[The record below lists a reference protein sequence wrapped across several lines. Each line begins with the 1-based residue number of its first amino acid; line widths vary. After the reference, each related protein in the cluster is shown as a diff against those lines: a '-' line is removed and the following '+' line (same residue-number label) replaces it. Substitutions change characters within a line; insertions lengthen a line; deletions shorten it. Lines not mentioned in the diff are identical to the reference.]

1 MKISKT
7 KLKETLEWLF
17 TFFGLQL
24 STGAIISAVK
34 SASVIDEYA
43 AVSPESDPVL
53 RAIWFLVYGISA
65 CLLFLRWKQLILV
78 ARRDIFL
85 ILLVALAIAS
95 VFWSSSPEFTFRRS
109 GLLLGT
115 TLFGVYV
122 ATRYT
127 TSEILKLIVWTLSVG
142 AILSVVFAVVLPRYG
157 VMADSG
163 AWRGIYTHKNF
174 LGRLMGLNAVFL
186 LLLNPQK
193 QTSRWAVW
201 LMIALSIGLVVMSKS
216 KGALVFVV
224 ILLTVMP
231 LYRSLR
237 WKYIVAIPFAVS
249 FVVVLGSLLTLLL
262 ENLEYIVVDKLGK
275 DLTFTGRTYIWQAV
289 IGMIQQ
295 RPLLGYGYTA
305 FWQGLEGPSASVLV
319 AVDWAAPHSHNG
331 YLDLCLDLGIVGLV
345 FFILSLAINT
355 IRAFT
360 QLPLTKT
367 PAEIWPLLFLTGMVV
382 YNFVE
387 SAILKQNSFFWITY
401 VIAALTRP
409 TLSRS

>member
-7 KLKETLEWLF
+7 KLKDTLEWLF
-17 TFFGLQL
+17 AFFGLQL
-24 STGAIISAVK
+24 STGAIITAVK
-34 SASVIDEYA
+34 TASVTDEYA
-43 AVSPESDPVL
+43 ALSPESDPVL

-65 CLLFLRWKQLILV
+65 CLLCLRWKQFIRV
-78 ARRDIFL
+78 TKRDIFL
-85 ILLVALAIAS
+85 VLLVGIAIAS
-95 VFWSSSPEFTFRRS
+95 IFWSASPEFTLRRS

-115 TLFGVYV
+115 TLFGVYI

-127 TSEILKLIVWTLSVG
+127 TSEIMQLIVWTLSIG
-142 AILSVVFAVVLPRYG
+142 AVLSVMFAIALPQYG
-157 VMADSG
+157 VMPDSG

-193 QTSRWAVW
+193 QTSRWAVRFA
-201 LMIALSIGLVVMSKS
+201 IALSIGLVAMSTS
-216 KGALVFVV
+216 KGALVFLV
-224 ILLTVMP
+224 ILLTLMP

-237 WKYIVAIPFAVS
+237 WKYTIAIPFAVS

-275 DLTFTGRTYIWQAV
+275 DLTFTGRTYIWESV

-305 FWQGLEGPSASVLV
+305 FWQGLEGPSVAVVS
-319 AVDWAAPHSHNG
+319 AVDWAVPHSHNG
-331 YLDLCLDLGIVGLV
+331 YLDLCLDLGIVGLTLFV
-345 FFILSLAINT
+345 LGLGINLVRT
-355 IRAFT
+355 FT
-360 QLPLTKT
+360 QLHLTKT
-367 PAEIWPLLFLTGMVV
+367 PAEIWPLIFLTGMVV

-401 VIAALTRP
+401 VMAALTRP
-409 TLSRS
+409 NQQH